1 MARWAITLLLFLTHA
16 GRSQNIQ
23 GMANIDAVLAI
34 LPTYEAFCDAADARI
49 AAIRDPSLPN
59 VATGIVNA
67 QMRCAT
73 IRQFREMIAND
84 PTFFNSLSFPASKFD
99 VWKAGVNYFLG
110 KAEANQD
117 PFAGMTSGLRAFR
130 SKMDGQL
137 LFYVFRL
144 PPDYAASNRYAL
156 EVYLHTSATLMWYAQ
171 WMEGAPSADPT
182 KASGSQRAYLKPSAR
197 GNNTYSGVGEAALMD
212 EVRHFATN
220 YSIDANR
227 IIIGGGCMGG
237 TGGVRTT
244 ALHPDHFSAGY
255 NMTGGM
261 SDGARPVGCM
271 MPGS

>member
-1 MARWAITLLLFLTHA
+1 MHYSVSTYVLVTIRNSMAPVSPCRRFVRMSYAKWSITLLFLLTQA
-16 GRSQNIQ
+16 GWSQNAK
-23 GMANIDAVLAI
+23 GVANIDTVLAN

-99 VWKAGVNYFLG
+99 VWKAGVTYFLA

-144 PPDYAASNRYAL
+144 PPDYATSNRYPL
-156 EVYLHTSATLMWYAQ
+156 DVYLHTS
-171 WMEGAPSADPT
+171 
-182 KASGSQRAYLKPSAR
+182 
-197 GNNTYSGVGEAALMD
+197 
-212 EVRHFATN
+212 
-220 YSIDANR
+220 
-227 IIIGGGCMGG
+227 G
-237 TGGVRTT
+237 TRDVVRTV
-244 ALHPDHFSAGY
+244 
-255 NMTGGM
+255 
-261 SDGARPVGCM
+261 DGR
-271 MPGS
+271 STER